1 MSAEEDENM
10 SSDDENDTKNEE
22 EITQLKVDL
31 QADPFLYDKYVRL
44 IELLS
49 QAGELEDLRRIRETF
64 AKYYPLSAE
73 LWLAW
78 LADEQRLASSP
89 EEKAQVNDLFEKATQ
104 DYNSVKVW
112 YEFCQFSLWQ
122 LGQGSPEDMSSAVQ
136 SIRNIFERA
145 VVAAGVNA
153 AQGNLIWETYRE
165 FENSLLSMNRSQ
177 EQVSKVERLFKRQLA
192 VPLLGMEQTLAE
204 YQEWLDQRSQDLD
217 PNVLR
222 TYKSALELLRPR
234 ESLEDRLADLQQND
248 HNQQEDKRGNK
259 LKRQESLYQ
268 VYEEYIALELKEG
281 NPVRIQ
287 NIYERRINDHCLEA
301 DAWIQYVS
309 YLENNLKD
317 HQAAKQVLMRA
328 TRNCP
333 WSGVIWIKLLRSCE
347 RLKCP
352 SEDVVKVMED
362 ALQSGLASAQDYTNV
377 WLAFIDYRRRQLTDE
392 SEEEYDKMR
401 EVFQRA
407 LEQLASMIDGD
418 PECKVARYWAS
429 LEADHFG
436 SMDRARRIWGEIL
449 SGPISDQGQFWL
461 EYITLEKMF
470 GDTKHLKKLL
480 PRAFQ
485 KTVDSPRL
493 IGEVWLQFEREEG
506 TLESYEDVE
515 EIVFNRWQSIQDD
528 KVKEKVET
536 PKKEAVANRK
546 PSRKRKNNADETTE
560 QPAFKKP
567 MVPKKDKKNESS
579 AKKEDSSTQNSCVK
593 PPPGFKRDV
602 QPPPGFK
609 SDPVM
614 PSPPPGFKPDVQQ
627 PQEEGQI
634 KASGQ
639 NTIFLSNLDFA
650 VNEEKI
656 KEVMSSSGEVLD
668 VRLVKNYSGKSKG
681 FAYVHFGTS
690 EAVRG
695 ALQRDNE
702 GTFILFPFFYAFYK
716 ICFIVS

>member
-1 MSAEEDENM
+1 MKEEEES
-10 SSDDENDTKNEE
+10 SSDEDAQNNEA
-22 EITQLKVDL
+22 EISQLKLDL

-44 IELLS
+44 IEVLS
-49 QAGELEDLRRIRETF
+49 QAGELEDLRRTRETF
-64 AKYYPLSAE
+64 AKYYPLSPE

-89 EEKAQVNDLFEKATQ
+89 EEKAKVNALFEKATT
-104 DYNSVKVW
+104 DYNSVQVW
-112 YEFCQFSLWQ
+112 CEFCQFSLWQ
-122 LGQGSPEDMSSAVQ
+122 LGLGQGAGVQ

-153 AQGNLIWETYRE
+153 AQGALIWETYRE
-165 FENSLLSMNRSQ
+165 FENSLLSMDITSQ
-177 EQVSKVERLFKRQLA
+177 EQRNKVDRLFKRQLA

-204 YQEWLDQRSQDLD
+204 YQEWLDQTSSKQDKLD

-234 ESLEDRLADLQQND
+234 ESLEDRIADLQQKSGAK
-248 HNQQEDKRGNK
+248 EA
-259 LKRQESLYQ
+259 LYR
-268 VYEEYIALELKEG
+268 VYEEYIALEVKEG

-287 NIYERRINDHCLEA
+287 NIYERRISDHCLEA
-301 DAWIQYVS
+301 AAWTEYVS
-309 YLENNLKD
+309 YLESNLKD
-317 HQAAKQVLMRA
+317 HQAAKQVLARA

-333 WSGVIWIKLLRSCE
+333 WSGVIWIKLMRSTE

-352 SEDVVKVMED
+352 PEDVVKLMED
-362 ALQSGLASAQDYTNV
+362 ALQSGLASAQDYKNV
-377 WLAFIDYRRRQLTDE
+377 WLAFIDYRRRQLTSD
-392 SEEEYDKMR
+392 SAEEYDKIR

-407 LEQLASMIDGD
+407 LEQLASMAGD
-418 PECKVARYWAS
+418 PECQVARYWAS
-429 LEADHFG
+429 LEADRFG
-436 SMDRARRIWGEIL
+436 AMDRARRIWGEIL
-449 SGPISDQGQFWL
+449 SGPVSDQGQMWL

-480 PRAFQ
+480 PRAFH

-493 IGEVWLQFEREEG
+493 IGQVWLQFEREEG

-515 EIVFNRWQSIQDD
+515 EIVFNRWQDEES
-528 KVKEKVET
+528 KEKIT
-536 PKKEAVANRK
+536 AVAKTPEKEPVAPNRK
-546 PSRKRKNNADETTE
+546 PSRKRKNEAVNEQMTE

-567 MVPKKDKKNESS
+567 MVPKKDQ
-579 AKKEDSSTQNSCVK
+579 KKEDSVK
-593 PPPGFKRDV
+593 PPPGFKKDV

-609 SDPVM
+609 SDD
-614 PSPPPGFKPDVQQ
+614 PPPGYKPDAQQQ
-627 PQEEGQI
+627 PAGPKEEEQI
-634 KASGQ
+634 QLNGQ
-639 NTIFLSNLDFA
+639 NTVFLSNLDFA
-650 VNEEKI
+650 VSEEKI

-695 ALQRDNE
+695 ALQRDHE
-702 GTFILFPFFYAFYK
+702 GKKTFKSLLSLFVQNLFFF
-716 ICFIVS
+716 S